1 MVVLTIAV
9 ATDNVDLSFLTLT
22 IPLKR
27 ARK

>member
-1 MVVLTIAV
+1 MVLLTISV
-9 ATDNVDLSFLTLT
+9 VTENVDLSFLTLT